1 MKLVTKRAD
10 QVSQKTYASQFFD
23 PSQQIMSTRKIFE
36 NMQVYVDFK
45 GEDNQNESVD
55 NNRGL
60 QHLSGGQKTV
70 VVVALIFAVLKIEA
84 APFYILDEFDHA
96 LDSQYRQAIASLIN
110 ELSLKSQFFI
120 TTFKPEIIQES
131 NANIFEVSFDRKK
144 SSIKVIDKEKALG
157 FVKNKVSEKEGEDS
171 QSSMNFVI

>member
-96 LDSQYRQAIASLIN
+96 LDSQYR
-110 ELSLKSQFFI
+110 
-120 TTFKPEIIQES
+120 
-131 NANIFEVSFDRKK
+131 
-144 SSIKVIDKEKALG
+144 
-157 FVKNKVSEKEGEDS
+157 
-171 QSSMNFVI
+171 